1 MSADLEAVYR
11 EYKSAML
18 AVALNI
24 TQCPSLAEDAI
35 QNAVEKIVRS
45 SIVRSA
51 REPDKQLTDEKNAYA
66 LTVEHRNN
74 EQTNH
79 TEEDSANQFA
89 SLNARSHPEN
99 LKAYLFQAVRHAAI
113 DIRRRNKRKPESN
126 ISFFENKPLD
136 IQSPFQSRDHSPDHL
151 AELNEQTN
159 QIQSAID
166 ELEESDREI
175 ILLKIYSGFTFEKIG
190 EITQTSA
197 NTIATRYRRL
207 LVKMKS
213 VLKEKDD

>member
-45 SIVRSA
+45 AIVRSA
-51 REPDKQLTDEKNAYA
+51 RKPDKQLTDEKNAHA
-66 LTVEHRNN
+66 LTVEQRNNEQTKN

-79 TEEDSANQFA
+79 TEENCANQFA
-89 SLNARSHPEN
+89 SLIARSHPEN

-113 DIRRRNKRKPESN
+113 DIRRGNKRKQESN
-126 ISFFENKPLD
+126 ISFFENEPLD
-136 IQSPFQSRDHSPDHL
+136 TQSPVHS

-213 VLKEKDD
+213 VLEEKDD

>member
-1 MSADLEAVYR
+1 MSAELEAVYR

-35 QNAVEKIVRS
+35 QNAFEKMFRS
-45 SIVRSA
+45 FRSLPA
-51 REPDKQLTDEKNAYA
+51 NSLGKESMDSDQDVHSLTPRRKNMAQVDTTQSNGENPLTSTAPPINA
-66 LTVEHRNN
+66 LSR
-74 EQTNH
+74 
-79 TEEDSANQFA
+79 
-89 SLNARSHPEN
+89 PEN

-113 DIRRRNKRKPESN
+113 DIRRRNKRKQPESN
-126 ISFFENKPLD
+126 ISFFENEPLD
-136 IQSPFQSRDHSPDHL
+136 TQSPDRS
-151 AELNEQTN
+151 AERNEQTT
-159 QIQSAID
+159 QIQTVIN

-213 VLKEKDD
+213 VLKEQDD